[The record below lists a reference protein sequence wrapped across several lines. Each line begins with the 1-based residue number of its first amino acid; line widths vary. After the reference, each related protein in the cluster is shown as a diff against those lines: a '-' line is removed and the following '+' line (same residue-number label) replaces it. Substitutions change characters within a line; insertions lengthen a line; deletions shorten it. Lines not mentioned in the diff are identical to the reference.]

1 MVHSFS
7 CWQIHFQTGYMT
19 QIYPELNLR
28 ILEMSEGDEEFQS
41 ELTHAIYNGLLDL
54 QTKYREGVTAKNEI
68 IIQQIR
74 HKLKP
79 TLSMFEFDD
88 LIEELQNGKEILE
101 SRGFNE
107 DFDVHFASLN
117 TKLEVAIERVFILTQ
132 CNS

>member
-1 MVHSFS
+1 
-7 CWQIHFQTGYMT
+7 MT

-54 QTKYREGVTAKNEI
+54 QTKYREGVKAKNEI

-79 TLSMFEFDD
+79 TLSMFKFHD

-107 DFDVHFASLN
+107 DFDIHFASFN
-117 TKLEVAIERVFILTQ
+117 AKLEAAIERVFQLTQ
-132 CNS
+132 

>member
-1 MVHSFS
+1 MK
-7 CWQIHFQTGYMT
+7 

-54 QTKYREGVTAKNEI
+54 QTKYKEGVTAKNEI

-79 TLSMFEFDD
+79 TLSMFEFED

-107 DFDVHFASLN
+107 DFDVHFTSLN
-117 TKLEVAIERVFILTQ
+117 TRLEAAIERVFLLT
-132 CNS
+132 

>member
-1 MVHSFS
+1 MK
-7 CWQIHFQTGYMT
+7 

-41 ELTHAIYNGLLDL
+41 ELTHAIYNSLLDL
-54 QTKYREGVTAKNEI
+54 KTKYSEGVTAKNEI

-79 TLSMFEFDD
+79 TLSMFEFED

-107 DFDVHFASLN
+107 DFDIHFESFN
-117 TKLEVAIERVFILTQ
+117 IRLEAAIERVFLLTQ
-132 CNS
+132 

>member
-1 MVHSFS
+1 
-7 CWQIHFQTGYMT
+7 MT

-41 ELTHAIYNGLLDL
+41 ELTHAIYNGLIDL
-54 QTKYREGVTAKNEI
+54 QTKYREGVEAKNEI

-88 LIEELQNGKEILE
+88 LIEELQYGKEILE
-101 SRGFNE
+101 SKGFDE
-107 DFDVHFASLN
+107 DFNNHFAKIT
-117 TKLEVAIERVFILTQ
+117 TKLVVAIDRVFQLTQ
-132 CNS
+132 